1 MPLPVCT
8 ACGVQCALVCCH
20 LAGLAHVKKYG
31 CMMPTSDESG
41 TEYYELGILDKVEN
55 LYPDYIADVEGTDLS
70 RPGISGEKWFCET
83 FLDSFC
89 KNFHRYS
96 LPKVRIWY
104 SCLLWSFCLMWYS
117 SPSLAPSGF
126 RSFVL
131 SFFLSR
137 SLARLVLLFC
147 THLVLV
153 FAAVL
158 VFANTSVYVALLFL
172 YLKVR
177 IWVIKSV
184 GKCTV
189 CSDIDS
195 LKKKDKAAAKV
206 WEHFLAL
213 FVFYCCVVACCCCCC
228 AALLC
233 CYFAS
238 AVLMLCCN

>member
-1 MPLPVCT
+1 LPVCT

-89 KNFHRYS
+89 RNFHRYS

-104 SCLLWSFCLMWYS
+104 SCLLWSFCLRWHFFLLLYFCLMWYS
-117 SPSLAPSGF
+117 SLSLAPSDF

-137 SLARLVLLFC
+137 SLARLVLIYF
-147 THLVLV
+147 VLIWC
-153 FAAVL
+153 L
-158 VFANTSVYVALLFL
+158 CLLRYLFL
-172 YLKVR
+172 LTLQFM
-177 IWVIKSV
+177 W
-184 GKCTV
+184 
-189 CSDIDS
+189 
-195 LKKKDKAAAKV
+195 L
-206 WEHFLAL
+206 
-213 FVFYCCVVACCCCCC
+213 YCFIFEGSHLGDQIGREVHC
-228 AALLC
+228 LQRH
-233 CYFAS
+233 
-238 AVLMLCCN
+238 